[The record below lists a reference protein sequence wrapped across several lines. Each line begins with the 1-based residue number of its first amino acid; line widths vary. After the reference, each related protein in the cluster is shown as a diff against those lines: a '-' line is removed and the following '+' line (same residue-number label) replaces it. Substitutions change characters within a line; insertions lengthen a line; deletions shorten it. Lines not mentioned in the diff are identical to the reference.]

1 MNYSRP
7 RKQIARPKENI
18 MSDECKT
25 AEKQSRIARFAVH
38 MSEAR
43 EASEE
48 VRKAALSKAN
58 EIMGEEPPPEAKPSC
73 APSRA
78 GVLGHY
84 EDELDAITANLN
96 SINAALLR
104 LGE

>member
-1 MNYSRP
+1 
-7 RKQIARPKENI
+7 
-18 MSDECKT
+18 
-25 AEKQSRIARFAVH
+25 
-38 MSEAR
+38 
-43 EASEE
+43 
-48 VRKAALSKAN
+48 
-58 EIMGEEPPPEAKPSC
+58 MGEEPPPEAKPSC